1 MPFLV
6 KALNNIKVGRS
17 MKESI
22 HITMNIVRS
31 YNFDVQNFHNTQ
43 IEDIDEDVPAQDS
56 VEEVKDLA
64 LNLQQ

>member
-1 MPFLV
+1 MPFQV
-6 KALNNIKVGRS
+6 KGLNNIKGGRS

-22 HITMNIVRS
+22 RITMNIVRS
-31 YNFDVQNFHNTQ
+31 YNFDIQNFHNTQ